1 MATAAMVT
9 KNLRVATA
17 VFAADFRH
25 PAVLAR
31 ELASIDQLSEGRL
44 EVGLGAGYQ
53 VEDYRTT
60 GITMDRPGVRV
71 SRLFEY
77 VAVLRGLFAGGS
89 FDFDGEHYEIAGLDG
104 TPAPF
109 RPGGPP
115 IFIAGGGP
123 RMLSF
128 AARHADIIGVN
139 RSLPTSEVK
148 DSSVFDGVAARID
161 DKFTLIRTAAGDR
174 YDDLVFHGNLRDVRV
189 TDDRLGFAETVTART
204 GLDLEDALFSPFM
217 LAGTVTEMVGQL
229 IRQRGRWGYTYYTV
243 PQASAR
249 EFAPVIAT
257 LATY

>member
-1 MATAAMVT
+1 
-9 KNLRVATA
+9 
-17 VFAADFRH
+17 
-25 PAVLAR
+25 
-31 ELASIDQLSEGRL
+31 
-44 EVGLGAGYQ
+44 
-53 VEDYRTT
+53 
-60 GITMDRPGVRV
+60 
-71 SRLFEY
+71 
-77 VAVLRGLFAGGS
+77 
-89 FDFDGEHYEIAGLDG
+89 
-104 TPAPF
+104 
-109 RPGGPP
+109 
-115 IFIAGGGP
+115 
-123 RMLSF
+123 MLSF